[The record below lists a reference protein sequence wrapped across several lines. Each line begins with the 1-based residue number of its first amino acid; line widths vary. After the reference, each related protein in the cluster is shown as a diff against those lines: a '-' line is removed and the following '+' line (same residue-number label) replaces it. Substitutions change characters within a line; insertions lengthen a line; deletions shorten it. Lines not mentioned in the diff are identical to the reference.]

1 MTAGRLNYWGEP
13 NDRPYKVEG
22 PCITRTINAYAV
34 GAAAGTAFAACQLAW
49 YPDPVQTT
57 SRFIRNAATS
67 TTAAASSS
75 GLSDSRAILRTI
87 ARPAFWM
94 SAAGAAFAAAECTAE
109 AARGKSDSWNATIGG
124 MAAGLV
130 AGAVSQKPGIMVSTS
145 LGLGLFMFALDMTS
159 PSSVYEGHQDEV
171 THKMYGV
178 LPKTH
183 KESEELADL
192 KEKYPKFQNL

>member
-1 MTAGRLNYWGEP
+1 LFLFSSFRISSHTLSSNYVY
-13 NDRPYKVEG
+13 N
-22 PCITRTINAYAV
+22 CTFHTQAV

-57 SRFIRNAATS
+57 GRFVRN
-67 TTAAASSS
+67 S

-124 MAAGLV
+124 MASGLV
-130 AGAVSQKPGIMVSTS
+130 VGAVSKRPGIMVSTS
-145 LGLGLFMFALDMTS
+145 LGLGLIMFALDMTS
-159 PSSVYEGHQDEV
+159 PSSVYEPHQDEV
-171 THKMYGV
+171 SHKMYGV

-183 KESEELADL
+183 KESEELSSL
-192 KEKYPKFQNL
+192 KEKYPKFKNL

>member
-1 MTAGRLNYWGEP
+1 MTAGRTNYWGEP

-57 SRFIRNAATS
+57 GRFVRH
-67 TTAAASSS
+67 SSP
-75 GLSDSRAILRTI
+75 GLSDTRAIFRTI
-87 ARPAFWM
+87 GRPAFWM

-109 AARGKSDSWNATIGG
+109 AARGKSDSWNAAIGG
-124 MAAGLV
+124 MAGGFV
-130 AGAVSQKPGIMVSTS
+130 AGAVSKRPGIMVSTA
-145 LGLGLFMFALDMTS
+145 LGMGLFMFALDMTS
-159 PSSVYEGHQDEV
+159 PSSVYEPHQGEV
-171 THKMYGV
+171 SHKMYGV

-183 KESEELADL
+183 KESEELANL